1 MIEVKDYLQGKMQY
15 LRTNCAFM
23 HTGNWYILSLLLTS
37 LALTIVDP
45 LSISGFFLIYNKC

>member
-45 LSISGFFLIYNKC
+45 LSISGFFFNLQ